1 MNSSESSMKK
11 SIQSHKQNYI
21 HYLGEIRGYSDA
33 TLLTY
38 DNALNLMLEL
48 LEIYDEDKKTFL
60 NLMPVRL
67 AIVSQKPKTIAKK
80 LSIMRSFVNY
90 MQDEGEVVVLLN
102 ATAVKVPKTLPK
114 PIAHEHIIEALEH
127 ADLEQKL
134 IVTMLYTLGLRISE
148 LTNLKLENITHNWVR
163 VLGKGSK
170 ERDIPLLK
178 VTEELITQYKK
189 EFAPKLFL
197 FEKNGEKLSENI
209 LRYKLHKLFK
219 GIGLKVTPHQLRHSY
234 ATSLL
239 NHDARIADVSEL
251 LGHKHMSTTQIY
263 TKLSSNLKKSNY
275 TQAHPLCSSEHKR

>member
-1 MNSSESSMKK
+1 MNSLKSSMKK
-11 SIQSHKQNYI
+11 SLQHHKQNYI

-38 DNALNLMLEL
+38 DNALNLMLETI
-48 LEIYDEDKKTFL
+48 EVYDEDGKTFL

-67 AIVSQKPKTIAKK
+67 KIVSQKPKTIAKK
-80 LSIMRSFVNY
+80 ISIIRSFINY
-90 MQDEGEVVVLLN
+90 MQDEGERVVLLN
-102 ATAVKVPKTLPK
+102 ATSIKVPKTLPK
-114 PIAHEHIIEALEH
+114 PIAHEHILEALEH

-148 LTNLKLENITHNWVR
+148 LSNLKLEDISKEWIR

-178 VTEELITQYKK
+178 VTEELITLYRK
-189 EFAPKLFL
+189 EFTPKLFL
-197 FEKNGEKLSENI
+197 FEKNDEKLSENI
-209 LRYKLHKLFK
+209 LRYKLHKLFE

-234 ATSLL
+234 ATTLL

-275 TQAHPLCSSEHKR
+275 TQAHPLCNSEPRK